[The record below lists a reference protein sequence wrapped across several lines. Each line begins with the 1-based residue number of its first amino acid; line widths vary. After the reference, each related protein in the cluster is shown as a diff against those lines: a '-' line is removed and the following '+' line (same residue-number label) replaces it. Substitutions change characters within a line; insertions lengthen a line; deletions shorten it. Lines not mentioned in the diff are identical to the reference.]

1 MRVAD
6 IMTTGV
12 ELTTPQATIREAAA
26 RMAELDAGILPVQEG
41 DRLVGML
48 TDRDIAVRAV
58 ARGKGPECPVSEAMT
73 PEVKYC
79 YEDEDIG
86 HVVRNMAEIKVQ
98 RLPVMNRD
106 KRLVGILSLG
116 DIALQADT
124 SATDTA
130 VSGIKEPGGAHSQAG
145 RS

>member
-124 SATDTA
+124 RATDTA